1 LFPKEPWIAYDGCL
15 AFKKRFLGP
24 FFMKNSRN
32 LQAYGLVALVSALV
46 LWSAPQRMASA
57 QNKPAGR
64 TYQIFPGI
72 TFPNFPGTRQT
83 PGPTTTPPA
92 KPVIPL
98 VEVPT
103 PGLQKARNIS
113 SSPVRT
119 NNKRRRTITEQQA
132 PTEKPRTR
140 RPRRSTPQAAR

>member
-1 LFPKEPWIAYDGCL
+1 
-15 AFKKRFLGP
+15 
-24 FFMKNSRN
+24 MKNSRN
-32 LQAYGLVALVSALV
+32 LQIYGLVAVICAV
-46 LWSAPQRMASA
+46 TLWSDPPRMASA

-72 TFPNFPGTRQT
+72 TFPNFPGTGTRQN
-83 PGPTTTPPA
+83 PGPTTTPSTPA

-103 PGLQKARNIS
+103 PGLKAAPSGSTGTRL
-113 SSPVRT
+113 
-119 NNKRRRTITEQQA
+119 NNRRRRTTTEKQA

-140 RPRRSTPQAAR
+140 RPRRAKPQE